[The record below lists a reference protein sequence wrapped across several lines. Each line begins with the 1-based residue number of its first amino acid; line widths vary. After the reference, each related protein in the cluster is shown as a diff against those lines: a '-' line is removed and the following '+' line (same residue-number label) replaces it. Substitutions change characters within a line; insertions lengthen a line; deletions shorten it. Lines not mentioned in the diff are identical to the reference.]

1 MKDTSLPTATI
12 RLPNARVK
20 VFQKHFGKDIAVYF
34 VFGGT
39 GANVLGL
46 KAITNSYEAIVCAET
61 AHINVDE
68 CGAPEKFTGCKLL
81 SVRTPDG
88 KLRVEQIK
96 PLLHGVGFEHHVQ
109 PRVISVS
116 QATEMGTV
124 YTKNELKTLARFA
137 HDNNMLLH
145 VDGARIANAAVSLN
159 ASLKEIT
166 ADAGVDVLSFG
177 GAKNGMMYGEAVV
190 FFNKKLADNFKYIRK
205 QGMHLPSKMRFIS
218 AQFEALLSGDLWRRS
233 ATHANRMA
241 RAAGERTGKDAADQ
255 NHAARRSQ
263 RRVCRDPG
271 KIRARRCKRNT
282 SSTSGTKRFRKC
294 RFMASFDTT
303 EEDIQRLRR
312 AGSQDREV
320 NERAI
325 LGRHDDEHDPE
336 HVTQTIE
343 CARVYHHQPQRYHA
357 DRGHEKQQPHSA
369 SPSIPPHANTRRRD
383 KENTSPAFPRRSA
396 AARRGRNFHAR
407 PTFAETARRIR

>member
-1 MKDTSLPTATI
+1 MPKRSFASDNNAGVHPELIEALKAANEGHVVAYGDDPFTERAT
-12 RLPNARVK
+12 RA
-20 VFQKHFGKDIAVYF
+20 FQKHFGKDVAVFF

-46 KAITNSYEAIVCAET
+46 KAITNSYEAVVCAET

-96 PLLHGVGFEHHVQ
+96 PFLHGVGFEHHVQ

-137 HDNNMLLH
+137 HEHNMLLH

-166 ADAGVDVLSFG
+166 ADVGVDVLSFG

-190 FFNKKLADNFKYIRK
+190 FFDKLLASDFKYIRK

-218 AQFEALLSGDLWRRS
+218 AQFETLLSGDLWRRS
-233 ATHANRMA
+233 AAHANRMA
-241 RAAGERTGKDAADQ
+241 RVLASELE
-255 NHAARRSQ
+255 
-263 RRVCRDPG
+263 
-271 KIRARRCKRNT
+271 KIPRIKVTQLVEANGVFAEIPAKYVPALQKKYFFYVWNEET
-282 SSTSGTKRFRKC
+282 SEC

-303 EEDIQRLRR
+303 EDDI
-312 AGSQDREV
+312 
-320 NERAI
+320 
-325 LGRHDDEHDPE
+325 
-336 HVTQTIE
+336 
-343 CARVYHHQPQRYHA
+343 
-357 DRGHEKQQPHSA
+357 
-369 SPSIPPHANTRRRD
+369 RD
-383 KENTSPAFPRRSA
+383 FVALVRKTVK
-396 AARRGRNFHAR
+396 
-407 PTFAETARRIR
+407 